1 MIITCPDCNKNF
13 DVDKNLIPAHGRLL
27 QCGSCNYKWFFE
39 LKINKENFDEETKST
54 IEETKSTINELPVDT
69 ETIIQEAEATL
80 KKNVDK
86 EIPKKINKKKVKNNV
101 NYLNVLLVIIL
112 STTAFILVV
121 DTFKE
126 QLSLIFPDIN
136 FLLNNLYQSI
146 VDIKLFALD
155 LIK

>member
-1 MIITCPDCNKNF
+1 MIIDCPDCNKKF
-13 DVDKNLIPAHGRLL
+13 VIDQHLIPPNGRLL

-39 LKINKENFDEETKST
+39 LKINKENFDEEIKST
-54 IEETKSTINELPVDT
+54 KNELPVDT

>member
-1 MIITCPDCNKNF
+1 MIIDCPDCNKKF
-13 DVDKNLIPAHGRLL
+13 VIDQHLIPPNGRLL

-39 LKINKENFDEETKST
+39 LKINKENFDEEIKST
-54 IEETKSTINELPVDT
+54 KNELPVDT

-136 FLLNNLYQSI
+136 FFFFFLYQSI

-155 LIK
+155 LII

>member
-1 MIITCPDCNKNF
+1 MIIECPNCNKKF
-13 DVDKNLIPAHGRLL
+13 EIDQNLIPNNGRLL
-27 QCGSCNYKWFFE
+27 QCGSCSHKWFFE

>member
-1 MIITCPDCNKNF
+1 MIIDCPDCNKKF
-13 DVDKNLIPAHGRLL
+13 VIDQHLIPPNGRLL

-39 LKINKENFDEETKST
+39 LKINKENFD
-54 IEETKSTINELPVDT
+54 EETKSTINELPVDT